1 MARYYL
7 TRSTTDLLN
16 LYLEFDVG
24 YSVMESVIEQR
35 MVRSNRKRSDHDN
48 VFDDS
53 NGKISSLYNGVEND
67 PHIQFGILLGKM
79 ITIMKKEND
88 THVYFSKISKEN
100 YPRAPMGGWEIFWTD
115 LTIF

>member
-1 MARYYL
+1 
-7 TRSTTDLLN
+7 
-16 LYLEFDVG
+16 
-24 YSVMESVIEQR
+24 MESVIEQR

-79 ITIMKKEND
+79 IPMYILVKFLRKIIPEPQWEVGRFFGQILPYFEDKFKKFHNKILNFSWKSM
-88 THVYFSKISKEN
+88 YFKKCYSTTYTQS
-100 YPRAPMGGWEIFWTD
+100 
-115 LTIF
+115 LQ